1 MNYTNAQDHVPRAER
16 NNRTIQERVQAMYH
30 SLPYNYLPRIMIKYM
45 VSEAERKLNVF
56 PNKYGISKYFSPR
69 MILHQ
74 ENLDFKKA
82 LSFFL
87 GRLRPSNQ

>member
-1 MNYTNAQDHVPRAER
+1 
-16 NNRTIQERVQAMYH
+16 
-30 SLPYNYLPRIMIKYM
+30 MIKYM

-87 GRLRPSNQ
+87 GRLRPSNQWSRSKEYDSSEDLGLSLSKTHS